1 MDVYNGDYIDTDG
14 RRQSWPEEFLRK
26 NVETT
31 EAQRQGFT
39 AAHAAG
45 VPIVYGTDA
54 AVYPHGLNARQFPIM
69 VQRGMTPME
78 AIQSATS
85 VAAQVHGLVR
95 SRRQH
100 RAGPVRRRHRRQGRP
115 AAGHQAAAGRGGRDQ
130 GRSRGSVDRGGGPG
144 GHDVEFVEMP
154 IFESPL
160 SACLVVL
167 ALWLGIGVCG
177 VIRPDNLRLIARVLF
192 PLSAVCGA
200 ALAVIAAASIAS
212 PAESLTLVIGLPD
225 LPIHARLDALSG
237 AFLFLLGAATT
248 GISLFAAGYF
258 RKGEGTAPGILC
270 LQYHLFL
277 AAMGF
282 VLVADDAYGFMVAWE
297 TMALSSYF
305 LVTAQHGRPEIRR
318 AGYLYLLI
326 AHVGALAI
334 LLCFGV
340 MQGGSWQFTFDA
352 MRAAQLDSRWATAAF
367 GLALVG
373 FGAKA
378 GLLPLH
384 VWLPE
389 AHPAAPSPV
398 SALMS
403 GIMLKTAVYGVL
415 RVTFDLL
422 GDPLWWWGLIPV
434 ALGLATALFGVVFA
448 AAQTDMKRLLAYSSI
463 ENIGVLFTGI
473 GLAIVFHGAGMQA
486 LAALALT
493 AVLYHALNH
502 AFMKSLLFCGTGAV
516 LHATGERNLGRLGG
530 LIHRMPWVA
539 WLTLV
544 GVLAIAGSAAPER
557 IRVGVAAAAGVPV
570 RARGAAP
577 VREHAAAAW
586 RVDRRAG
593 RRAGGVRD
601 GQVLR
606 RRLPG
611 PAARAVA
618 GERARRRSAREGGTR
633 VARRGLRAAR
643 PAAGAGRSAVSA
655 TSRRQLTGHAVATA
669 QGWSW
674 LLAPLPDREVSYAPL
689 VLLLVIAAVVAITF
703 LTVRL
708 TYRRAVRRVPPW
720 DCGFVR
726 VDARMQDTAEGF
738 GQPIRHIFQ
747 SFFQMERELPSP
759 FDATPRYQV
768 TIGDRIWLALYQ
780 PLGGIVQRLADS
792 VAWLQQGRIST
803 YLLYS
808 FVTLVVLL
816 AVVL

>member
-1 MDVYNGDYIDTDG
+1 
-14 RRQSWPEEFLRK
+14 
-26 NVETT
+26 
-31 EAQRQGFT
+31 
-39 AAHAAG
+39 
-45 VPIVYGTDA
+45 
-54 AVYPHGLNARQFPIM
+54 
-69 VQRGMTPME
+69 
-78 AIQSATS
+78 
-85 VAAQVHGLVR
+85 
-95 SRRQH
+95 
-100 RAGPVRRRHRRQGRP
+100 
-115 AAGHQAAAGRGGRDQ
+115 
-130 GRSRGSVDRGGGPG
+130 
-144 GHDVEFVEMP
+144 MP

-167 ALWLGIGVCG
+167 ALWLGIGICG

-200 ALAVIAAASIAS
+200 ALAVIAASSIAS

-248 GISLFAAGYF
+248 GISMFAAGYF
-258 RKGEGTAPGILC
+258 RKGEGTAPGLLC

-352 MRAAQLDSRWATAAF
+352 MRAAQLDARWATAAF

-473 GLAIVFHGAGMQA
+473 GLAIVFHGAGMQP

-544 GVLAIAGSAAPER
+544 GVLAIAGLPPLNGFVSEWLLLQAFLFAHEVPHPFVNMLLPLGAS
-557 IRVGVAAAAGVPV
+557 IVALAAALAAYVMVKFYGVVFLGQPREASLASAHDAGPLEK
-570 RARGAAP
+570 AGLAWLAAGCVLLGLLP
-577 VREHAAAAW
+577 
-586 RVDRRAG
+586 
-593 RRAGGVRD
+593 
-601 GQVLR
+601 GQV
-606 RRLPG
+606 
-611 PAARAVA
+611 V
-618 GERARRRSAREGGTR
+618 GGLGYVTK
-633 VARRGLRAAR
+633 
-643 PAAGAGRSAVSA
+643 
-655 TSRRQLTGHAVATA
+655 QLTGHAVATA

-689 VLLLVIAAVVAITF
+689 VLLLVIAAVVVITF
-703 LTVRL
+703 LTVRM

-747 SFFQMERELPSP
+747 SFFQMDRELPSP